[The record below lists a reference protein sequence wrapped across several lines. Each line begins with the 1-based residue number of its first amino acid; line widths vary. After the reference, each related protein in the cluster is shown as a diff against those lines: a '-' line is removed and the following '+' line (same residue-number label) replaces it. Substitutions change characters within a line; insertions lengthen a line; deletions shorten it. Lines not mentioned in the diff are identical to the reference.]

1 MSLGGFTLVG
11 LPDDTIAVAVFRID
25 GGNVTVSYT
34 PAEDAIQAPRRQTA
48 QVLRML
54 ADHLEAE
61 AEELEL

>member
-11 LPDDTIAVAVFRID
+11 LPDDTIAVAVFRLEGD
-25 GGNVTVSYT
+25 SVMVSYT
-34 PAEDAIQAPRRQTA
+34 PAEGAIQAPRRQTA
-48 QVLRML
+48 LVLRML